1 MYHLPVVAVLQF
13 SILNRQ
19 TWPDNPISATEFQS
33 GKYPV
38 LIFFSRPIVK
48 LNFYI
53 EMSFQTLQ
61 DFF

>member
-19 TWPDNPISATEFQS
+19 TWQIIQYLRQS
-33 GKYPV
+33 FSPESSPV